1 MAKPNTVRKG
11 RKKERKNVA
20 FGVAH
25 IKSSFNNTIVSISD
39 PEGNVLSWASSGQ
52 VGFKDHASPRRTP
65 RNSPPRSARAPRW
78 STV

>member
-39 PEGNVLSWASSGQ
+39 PEGNVLSWPVRVRSVSR
-52 VGFKDHASPRRTP
+52 DHASPRRTP